1 MAEMVDGNLR
11 MKFLQALRGLS
22 VLPALC
28 PLVVPAAAQST
39 AGAALPDI
47 HQLMHEVEA
56 HQRQMDKVREN
67 YTYTALQTTETL
79 DSSGHVTKTET
90 EENDDFFVNS
100 HIIERITKKN
110 GKPLAGHDD
119 EKETARVTKLVDKA
133 EKTPPGTPL
142 EGQSVSVSRILEIMD
157 VRNPRRVSFRGRST
171 IVFDFAGRKDAKTH
185 GLAED
190 ASKKL
195 QGTLW
200 VDEADRQVAHLEVSF
215 TDNFK
220 VVGGLFASVQ
230 KGSSF
235 RFDQAPVG
243 AELWLPTG
251 AEAAIQARLLLVKGI
266 RQHFTERD
274 YDFKQFHVDAQQGKS
289 ANTTPGSKQ

>member
-1 MAEMVDGNLR
+1 
-11 MKFLQALRGLS
+11 MKFLRAFCNVCLLTALGAFPAHARPQA
-22 VLPALC
+22 P
-28 PLVVPAAAQST
+28 ST
-39 AGAALPDI
+39 APLPEI

-67 YTYTALQTTETL
+67 YTYTAMQTTQDL
-79 DSSGHVTKTET
+79 DSSGRVKKTET

-100 HIIERITKKN
+100 HVIERTVMKD
-110 GKPLAGHDD
+110 GKPLDEHAGQ
-119 EKETARVTKLVDKA
+119 KETERVAKLVEKA

-142 EGQSVSVSRILEIMD
+142 EGQSVSVSRVLEIMD
-157 VRNPRRVSFRGRST
+157 VRNPRRVTFRGRST
-171 IVFDFAGRKDAKTH
+171 IVFDFAGRKDVKTH

-215 TDNFK
+215 IDNFK
-220 VVGGLFASVQ
+220 VAGGLFASIQ

-235 RFDQAPVG
+235 RFDQAPVNG
-243 AELWLPTG
+243 QLWLPTG
-251 AEAAIQARLLLVKGI
+251 AEASVQARLMLVKAI

-274 YDFKQFHVDAQQGKS
+274 YDFKQFHVETQQGKS
-289 ANTTPGSKQ
+289 ARPTPANRE